1 MVSSCRTSVRQ
12 GEEAGRDHVPDQQG
26 AWPNLHGLPRQLARE
41 VLVRGPLQRRQLA
54 ARFHV
59 SPATLTRT
67 VSPLL
72 ASGVL
77 VELDDPEP
85 GGLGRPA
92 RLLDVPA
99 STHTFVGI
107 KLTDSSLHAVLTD
120 LRANIRASQTRT
132 LTTHAPDEVADAVA
146 SLVREL
152 DTGQDPTAVG
162 ISFGGVTTDKR
173 TVARAPFL
181 QWHDVPLAQ
190 MVEERTGLPT
200 VLENDLLAL
209 TRAEHWF
216 GEGRLVQSFAIL
228 TIGIGIGYGLVVH
241 DQVVNH
247 RDMGVGLVAHH
258 PLDPNGPVCPQGHH
272 GCAKAMLTTTTVSSQ
287 VSLAHGRSIEYDE
300 VLAMARAGDAAAA
313 DVLRSAGLALGRLVA
328 VVANFAM
335 PERIF
340 LSGEGIELA
349 VVAWE
354 SVRVGLERDRDPAAS
369 PVDVV
374 VQPYDRDLWARG
386 AAAIAIQHHVL
397 GTSNGE

>member
-1 MVSSCRTSVRQ
+1 M
-12 GEEAGRDHVPDQQG
+12 RDQEG
-26 AWPNLHGLPRQLARE
+26 AWPTLHGLPRELARE

-77 VELDDPEP
+77 IELDDPEAK
-85 GGLGRPA
+85 GLGRPA

-99 STHTFVGI
+99 RTHTFVGI
-107 KLTDSSLHAVLTD
+107 KLTDSTLHAVLTD
-120 LRANIRASQTRT
+120 LRATIRTSQSRP
-132 LTTHAPDEVADAVA
+132 LTARSPEAVADAIA
-146 SLVREL
+146 ALVLEL
-152 DTGQDPTAVG
+152 DAGRDATAVG
-162 ISFGGVTTDKR
+162 ISFGGVTLDGR
-173 TVARAPFL
+173 TVVRAPFL
-181 QWHDVPLAQ
+181 QWHDVALAE

-200 VLENDLLAL
+200 VLENDLVAL

-216 GEGRLVQSFAIL
+216 GEGSLVQSFAIL
-228 TIGIGIGYGLVVH
+228 TIGIGVGYGLVVH

-247 RDMGVGLVAHH
+247 RDMGVGLVGHH

-272 GCAKAMLTTTTVSSQ
+272 GCAKAMLTTTGISSQ
-287 VSLAHGRSIEYDE
+287 VSIAHGRGIEYDE
-300 VLAMARAGDAAAA
+300 VLALARTGDAIATE
-313 DVLRSAGLALGRLVA
+313 VLRSAGLALGRLVA
-328 VVANFAM
+328 AVANFAM

-349 VVAWE
+349 VVAWD

-374 VQPYDRDLWARG
+374 VQPYDSDQWARG
-386 AAAIAIQHHVL
+386 AAAIAVQHHVL

>member
-85 GGLGRPA
+85 GGRGRPA

-107 KLTDSSLHAVLTD
+107 KLADSSLHAVLTD

>member
-1 MVSSCRTSVRQ
+1 M
-12 GEEAGRDHVPDQQG
+12 RDQEG
-26 AWPNLHGLPRQLARE
+26 AWPTLHGLPRELARE
-41 VLVRGPLQRRQLA
+41 VLVRGPMQRRQLA

-77 VELDDPEP
+77 IELGDPEA

-99 STHTFVGI
+99 SAHAFVGI
-107 KLTDSSLHAVLTD
+107 KLTDSSVHGVLTD
-120 LRANIRASQTRT
+120 LRATIRTSRTRSLPT
-132 LTTHAPDEVADAVA
+132 RAPDDVADAVA
-146 SLVREL
+146 SLVRDL
-152 DTGQDPTAVG
+152 DPGADPTAVG
-162 ISFGGVTTDKR
+162 ISVAGMTTDGR
-173 TVARAPFL
+173 TVVRAPFL
-181 QWHDVPLAQ
+181 QWHDVALAE

-200 VLENDLLAL
+200 VLENDLRAL

-228 TIGIGIGYGLVVH
+228 TIGTGIGYGLVVH

-247 RDMGVGLVAHH
+247 RDQGVGLVGHH
-258 PLDPNGPVCPQGHH
+258 PLDPNGPTCPQGHH
-272 GCAKAMLTTTTVSSQ
+272 GCAKAVLTTAGISSQ

-300 VLAMARAGDAAAA
+300 VLALARTGDAVAT
-313 DVLRSAGLALGRLVA
+313 DVVRSAGLGLGRLVA
-328 VVANFAM
+328 AVANFAM

-349 VVAWE
+349 VIAWE

-369 PVDVV
+369 QVDVV
-374 VQPYDRDLWARG
+374 VQPYDSDLWARG
-386 AAAIAIQHHVL
+386 AAAIAIQRHVL
-397 GTSNGE
+397 GAATGD